1 MKKITV
7 FLWCSVFLC
16 SIMTHAQSSE
26 IPTHLVIKSNNGDAI
41 SFLLNDKP
49 KIIFPYEDKN
59 RLQIT
64 SLNGVYEFECHKLT
78 GISYDSRTSGISID
92 TIKDEMVEQQ
102 GDQLCFS
109 TNKPNTHISVI
120 DIKGNILMAETIDSG
135 NYYFSLSDLLPGTYI
150 AKINN
155 TTIKFIKQ

>member
-26 IPTHLVIKSNNGDAI
+26 IPTHLVVKSNNGDAV
-41 SFLLNDKP
+41 SFLLSDKP
-49 KIIFPYEDKN
+49 KITFPYDDKN
-59 RLQIT
+59 RLRIT
-64 SLNGVYEFECHKLT
+64 SLNGVYEFECHNLT
-78 GISYDSRTSGISID
+78 DISYASRTSGISIGS
-92 TIKDEMVEQQ
+92 IKDEMVEQQ
-102 GDQLCFS
+102 GDQLYFS
-109 TNKPNTHISVI
+109 TNKSNTHISI
-120 DIKGNILMAETIDSG
+120 ADIKGNIIMSVTIDSG
-135 NYYFSLSDLLPGTYI
+135 NYFFPLSDLLPGTYI

>member
-26 IPTHLVIKSNNGDAI
+26 IPTHLVIENSYQSTI
-41 SFLLNDKP
+41 SIPLNVNP
-49 KIIFPYEDKN
+49 KMTFDLTISEIN
-59 RLQIT
+59 IT
-64 SLNGVYEFECHKLT
+64 TSDIQYHIYLDYDTK
-78 GISYDSRTSGISID
+78 ISYDNIA
-92 TIKDEMVEQQ
+92 TIEETNSTNSKIELQPDL
-102 GDQLCFS
+102 LCFS
-109 TNKPNTHISVI
+109 TCKLNTHISIV
-120 DIKGNILMAETIDSG
+120 DIKGNIIMSQVIDSG
-135 NYYFSLSDLLPGTYI
+135 NYYYPLSELLPGIYI